1 MVAQRQDLVAALVAC
16 AEGPCRAQARRFV
29 NGLSADEMQFIA
41 EFLGSCI
48 LESTRS
54 GRNSRAELAARI
66 CAFQQARRR
75 ASAAA
80 QDEKSIVLLEYLC
93 RSVVQQ
99 TPDSA
104 CAGQVN

>member
-16 AEGPCRAQARRFV
+16 AEGPCRAKARRFV

-54 GRNSRAELAARI
+54 RRNSRAELAARI

-75 ASAAA
+75 AA

-99 TPDSA
+99 TPGGA
-104 CAGQVN
+104 RAGQVN

>member
-16 AEGPCRAQARRFV
+16 AEGPCRAKARRFV

-41 EFLGSCI
+41 EFLGACI

-54 GRNSRAELAARI
+54 RRNSRAELAARI

-75 ASAAA
+75 ARP

-99 TPDSA
+99 TPGGVR
-104 CAGQVN
+104 AGQVN